1 LASSI
6 HEIAAI
12 IGEENAD
19 TYLVPIF
26 ENFAKDAGNVKL
38 GLLNHL
44 YDFFKLVTP
53 KSRRSLLPLV
63 PSFLHSD
70 TENDRNWRHRFEC
83 VRQCILLCDLY
94 EMNDVNQYLAAIALT
109 LANGTF
115 LLN

>member
-1 LASSI
+1 MASSI

-44 YDFFKLVTP
+44 YDFFKVSSSSSL
-53 KSRRSLLPLV
+53 RRI
-63 PSFLHSD
+63 
-70 TENDRNWRHRFEC
+70 FEAKNFYLKLTISC
-83 VRQCILLCDLY
+83 IHFASRQCILLCDLY
-94 EMNDVNQYLAAIALT
+94 EMSDVNQYLAAIALT

-115 LLN
+115 FVN